1 MSKIVMNSFLVILFG
16 LNIFAAESALL
27 SLSPEKV
34 AQIKEKIKREGEL
47 TSFSELKPIV
57 RFLEEKLESE
67 RMVNLAT
74 SNPQI
79 EQIRQMVLTSFF
91 HIDLKF
97 NVQVNDYPYEIPF
110 KEPFPYRPTMEAVAE
125 ALELIDIAEKVFGEN
140 MDMNRLIEQ
149 GHMNW
154 FSPLTTEDSKLSKV
168 SSSNESHSI
177 NPEKRVLKNPL
188 LEYRRFLRRI
198 KTEGENAGFYE
209 FKPTVDRIE
218 TDLMSEVTLKFI
230 EDKPVLKYLHETA
243 IKKIRQIKLEIE
255 NDSLISKPFAVKY
268 PYRATIQAIYK
279 AIRFFDI
286 VERIKYKEHPDSQ
299 VVEKTWAPGAEESKR
314 LLEPLYHF
322 DRYKYHSFDL
332 IANSEVI
339 FWPTTFNLGF
349 QELIRVRSVPI
360 GFVGV
365 ETKTI
370 RVDRHYQTPID
381 FWYHDVNHVRR
392 MMGYIFRLL
401 KKRNARTEAEK
412 MAVYQEVDQLIESLL
427 ERVKLSP
434 KPQKPASFSSIE
446 DERKFNETMNAW
458 NNEMALRR
466 LIRITLFEIV
476 HESALAGDRQS
487 LIEDLRRGP
496 ETPQP
501 FEYLSLEKEG
511 VGKGIENLEKLR
523 TDSGNLSSGSR
534 KLRTMKKDG
543 PVNVVYMNDRALSL
557 LSNVMNKIMHG
568 FYDATND
575 PKSYVVPVEYR
586 TPENLATAAEHMFK
600 LLGQKAPPRKQLL
613 DWILS
618 RKGSP
623 EKYLKYRGLIV
634 PVAIK
639 EVNTSANGTVVN
651 ANVLIE
657 VIKANLKKDDADA
670 DPYKHALMKK
680 IVSEGVV
687 KGEEVVMVPLLAPQ
701 SEEEIT
707 KKVKALGKNVHS
719 LFGYSALGYQDRL
732 GLLTQIENDLKKLDP
747 KKTIINIG
755 VTGDGLGEAYKLAK
769 SMGFETM
776 GFVSTKFLEN
786 GGHYSKFVDHI
797 FIVKDKLWGG
807 YLPGTSQMT
816 PTTSLYVKLS
826 DTMAA
831 YGGGEIS
838 KITMKEFARTGKPI
852 SYHAFEMDHNK
863 AIEVAAK
870 KRRPPPESF
879 QSPVG
884 SIWNDIK
891 KAQCLKWY
899 KL

>member
-1 MSKIVMNSFLVILFG
+1 MSKIVTTFIFIVVFG
-16 LNIFAAESALL
+16 LNIFAAEPALL

-34 AQIKEKIKREGEL
+34 VKIKEKIANEGEL
-47 TSFSELKPIV
+47 ASFPELKSIV

-67 RMVNLAT
+67 KMVKIAST
-74 SNPQI
+74 NPQI
-79 EQIRQMVLTSFF
+79 EQLRQMVLTSFF
-91 HIDLKF
+91 HVDLKF
-97 NVQVNDYPYEIPF
+97 NVQVTDYPYEIPF

-125 ALELIDIAEKVFGEN
+125 ALELIDLTEKVTGEN
-140 MDMNRLIEQ
+140 LEANRLIEK
-149 GHMNW
+149 GAMNW
-154 FSPLTTEDSKLSKV
+154 FSPLTTDDSKLSIV

-188 LEYRRFLRRI
+188 LEYRRFVRRI
-198 KTEGENAGFYE
+198 KVEGENASFYE

-218 TDLMSEVTLKFI
+218 ADLISEETLKFI
-230 EDKPVLKYLHETA
+230 ADKPVLKYLLEEA
-243 IKKIRQIKLEIE
+243 VKKIKQVKLEVE
-255 NDSLISKPFAVKY
+255 NDSLISKPFAGKY
-268 PYRATIQAIYK
+268 PYRSTIQAIYK
-279 AIRFFDI
+279 AIRFFDV
-286 VERIKYKEHPDSQ
+286 VERTKYKEHPDSQ
-299 VVEKTWAPGAEESKR
+299 VVEKTWAPGTEESKR

-332 IANSEVI
+332 ISNSEVI

-412 MAVYQEVDQLIESLL
+412 LAVFQEVDQLIEKLL

-434 KPQKPASFSSIE
+434 KPQKPATFSSTE
-446 DERKFNETMNAW
+446 EEARFNESMNAW

-501 FEYLSLEKEG
+501 FEYLSLDKDG

-534 KLRTMKKDG
+534 KMRKMKKDG

-586 TPENLATAAEHMFK
+586 TPENLAIAAEHMFK
-600 LLGQKAPPRKQLL
+600 LLGQNPPPREQLM

-634 PVAIK
+634 PIAIK
-639 EVNTSANGTVVN
+639 EVDTSANGTVVN
-651 ANVLIE
+651 ANVLME
-657 VIKANLKKDDADA
+657 VIKANLKKDGADA
-670 DPYKHALMKK
+670 DPFKHALMKK
-680 IVSEGVV
+680 IISEGVT
-687 KGEEVVMVPLLAPQ
+687 KGEEIVMVPTLAPQ
-701 SEEEIT
+701 SEQEIT
-707 KKVKALGKNVHS
+707 KKVKSLGKHIHS
-719 LFGYSALGYQDRL
+719 LFGYSALGYQDRA
-732 GLLTQIENDLKKLDP
+732 GLLQQIKNDLKLLDP

-755 VTGDGLGEAYKLAK
+755 VTSDGLGEAYELAK

-797 FIVKDKLWGG
+797 FIAKDNLWGG
-807 YLPGTSQMT
+807 YIPGTSKMT
-816 PTTSLYVKLS
+816 PTTSLYVNLS
-826 DTMAA
+826 DSMTA

-838 KITMKEFARTGKPI
+838 KVTMQEFARTGKPI
-852 SYHAFEMDHNK
+852 SYRSFEMNHNK
-863 AIEVAAK
+863 AIEVSLK
-870 KRRPPPESF
+870 KRRSPPRTF
-879 QSPVG
+879 QSPVEPV
-884 SIWNDIK
+884 WNDIQ
-891 KAQCLKWY
+891 KAQCLRWY
-899 KL
+899 KS